1 MTTVKTDYNNS
12 YSHPVNDALTQL
24 EGSDNLI
31 KLLAAEAILENVI
44 SNIDEDD
51 LTAAMLEQVLEIMA
65 VIIERS

>member
-1 MTTVKTDYNNS
+1 MTTVKNDYNNS
-12 YSHPVNDALTQL
+12 YSQPVNNALTQL
-24 EGSDNLI
+24 EGANQVV

-51 LTAAMLEQVLEIMA
+51 LTAAMLDQVLEILA

>member
-1 MTTVKTDYNNS
+1 MTTVKTDYNKS

-31 KLLAAEAILENVI
+31 KLLTAEAILENVI
-44 SNIDEDD
+44 GDIDEDD
-51 LTAAMLEQVLEIMA
+51 LTAAMLEQILEIMA

>member
-1 MTTVKTDYNNS
+1 MTTVKTDYNKS
-12 YSHPVNDALTQL
+12 YSQPVNNALTQL
-24 EGSDNLI
+24 EGANQVV